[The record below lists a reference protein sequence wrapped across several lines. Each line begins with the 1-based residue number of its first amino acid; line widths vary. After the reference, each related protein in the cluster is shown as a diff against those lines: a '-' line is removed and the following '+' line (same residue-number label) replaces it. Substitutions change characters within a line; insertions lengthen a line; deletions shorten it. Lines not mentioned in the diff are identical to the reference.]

1 MGFNQMSGQNGARAA
16 IIGILVIG
24 FSVTRMTRDFVSE
37 GGRPAAGGMP
47 PPVSESVTAEA
58 YAEEAVPEAIS
69 YKIETEDMGA
79 EPPALSGSA
88 DAEDISGRD
97 GARTSGMSEDIG
109 TGYGEAQGAAGMIS
123 EENIPEDS
131 TEAEKAKAQTVK
143 SPLETAEASG
153 EALKEQVFY
162 ESISADEL
170 SERLS
175 QASEQAA
182 RYRERAETSGSD
194 RSVTLYLS
202 AEYEKDLWNHELE
215 LICSCIRARLPGE
228 DSEKLRQEE
237 MEWLRQRDLAADR
250 AAAERKNQSA
260 METTWAETAAGMTKE
275 RCYSLLTD
283 YGELLG
289 DAKAQEEMQTDSITA
304 AGVGAP

>member
-1 MGFNQMSGQNGARAA
+1 MSGQNGARAA

>member
-24 FSVTRMTRDFVSE
+24 FFVTRMTRNFVSE
-37 GGRPAAGGMP
+37 GGRPAADGMP

-69 YKIETEDMGA
+69 YRTETEDMGA

-109 TGYGEAQGAAGMIS
+109 TGYGEAPGAAGMIS

-289 DAKAQEEMQTDSITA
+289 DAKAQEEMQTDSIPA